1 MIGLIKAKLWKAE
14 AEAEATEAEMPPPAA
29 PDEIETED
37 APRPSDNGGA
47 DDFARRFA
55 PLRARLRAWW
65 EGYDY
70 EPDEPEDEPTRGDE
84 PVVKTAPPAGWGT
97 ARCEAVQN
105 LWGKG
110 FSTPGEAEHVMMLV
124 KPLGLDAKN
133 SVIDLNPGLGGST
146 RVVAEETGAWVTGFE
161 SDSEL
166 VAAGMELSVMAGM
179 AKRAPVVAYK
189 PPVIDARDK
198 SVDAVISKEA
208 IYALPEK
215 EVLFEEMYRVLK
227 PVGQVLFTD
236 YVVPEEG
243 HGSPA
248 LEQWIASE
256 HPTPMPWC
264 PERTVARL
272 RDLGFEV
279 RIAEDMTALLKG
291 RVLDGW
297 KNLAMSLRTGA
308 VDKETALA
316 IVREAE
322 LWTRRLALF
331 DSGDLCCYRFYAMKR
346 ELVFK

>member
-14 AEAEATEAEMPPPAA
+14 AEAAEAEMPPPAA
-29 PDEIETED
+29 PDETETED
-37 APRPSDNGGA
+37 ADDSGA
-47 DDFARRFA
+47 RSLA
-55 PLRARLRAWW
+55 PFRARFRAWW

-70 EPDEPEDEPTRGDE
+70 EPDEAEDERIGGGE
-84 PVVKTAPPAGWGT
+84 PAARVAHPAGWSN
-97 ARCEAVQN
+97 ARCDAVQS
-105 LWGKG
+105 LWSKG

-124 KPLGLDAKN
+124 KPLGLDEKN
-133 SVIDLNPGLGGST
+133 SVIDLSAGLGGST
-146 RVVAEETGAWVTGFE
+146 RVIASETGAGVTGFE
-161 SDSEL
+161 SDPEL
-166 VAAGMELSVMAGM
+166 VAAGMKLSVMAGM

-215 EVLFEEMYRVLK
+215 ETLFEEMYRVLK

-279 RIAEDMTALLKG
+279 RIAEDMTAVLKG
-291 RVLDGW
+291 LVVNGW
-297 KNLAMSLRTGA
+297 KNLANSLRAGA
-308 VDKETALA
+308 VHKETALA
-316 IVREAE
+316 IADEAE

-331 DSGDLCCYRFYAMKR
+331 DSGDLRCYRFHAMKH
-346 ELVFK
+346 EPIFK